1 MDGIRCR
8 RCRNKAMIFIRQQW
22 SMIFVVEHLPNYVKF
37 LDHQR
42 KEYWVLWFMWLGLT
56 KQIYVDYIR
65 RKFHNQKMKYKTLI
79 FLFLFFKKK
88 KKAPILRTQSLI
100 LSQKRDHHKR
110 KSFLRLSC
118 AMTLLQDWEATQ
130 KNKILFNL
138 LIHAR
143 YGAAAC
149 KSLSS
154 FFAYTQKS
162 WLKTSFSTWR
172 R

>member
-79 FLFLFFKKK
+79 FFIFIFFKKK
-88 KKAPILRTQSLI
+88 KKSPNITYTKSDTLTKERS
-100 LSQKRDHHKR
+100 SQKK
-110 KSFLRLSC
+110 KFSP
-118 AMTLLQDWEATQ
+118 TLLCNDFVTRLRSDSKE
-130 KNKILFNL
+130 
-138 LIHAR
+138 
-143 YGAAAC
+143 
-149 KSLSS
+149 
-154 FFAYTQKS
+154 
-162 WLKTSFSTWR
+162 
-172 R
+172 